1 MKINYLIIIS
11 FLIFQTNYS
20 QKNVKMISEHG
31 SKNNEI
37 NSLMLFQN
45 IGTEKLTFESNELI
59 GKFYEVNLKEYKKGK
74 LIKTTKLFDYSGDE
88 YLKIDTTYTS
98 FKFFNK
104 IEDDKLTVFIQSPKM
119 YGEKKIFKLEKGK
132 SEDYLLK
139 DFQGAK
145 KFINVSS
152 NEEFPILT
160 IITPSQEEET
170 KGSYCDVAQSEV
182 ATENFWEKF
191 EIPHY
196 FVISMKFK

>member
-1 MKINYLIIIS
+1 MKNKYLIIIS

-20 QKNVKMISEHG
+20 QKNVKMISEYG
-31 SKNNEI
+31 STNDEI

-45 IGTEKLTFESNELI
+45 ISTEKLTFESNELI
-59 GKFYEVNLKEYKKGK
+59 GKFYEVNLKEYKNGK
-74 LIKTTKLFDYSGDE
+74 LIKKTKIFDYSGDE
-88 YLKIDTTYTS
+88 YFKIDTSYTS

-119 YGEKKIFKLEKGK
+119 YGEKKTFKLEKGK

-139 DFQGAK
+139 DFQGEK
-145 KFINVSS
+145 KFVNVSS

-160 IITPSQEEET
+160 IITPSQQEET
-170 KGSYCDVAQSEV
+170 KGSYCDVAQSEI
-182 ATENFWEKF
+182 APEKYWEKF